1 MFEDLFKLEKQRTA
15 KEALG
20 FYIACLLLIMIVGV
34 VISLVFGTVLGAS
47 ADFVYQLSWLAAVI
61 ICPLLSYK
69 ILSKK
74 NLKMNTLYIVICIS
88 SGLGALW
95 LGGFLGFIPVAYL
108 TTVPK
113 ISLLDQ

>member
-1 MFEDLFKLEKQRTA
+1 MFKDLFKLEKQRTA

-20 FYIACLLLIMIVGV
+20 YYIACLLLIVISSV
-34 VISLVFGTVLGAS
+34 VIALVFGFVLGAS
-47 ADFVYQLSWLAAVI
+47 ADLVFRLSWFAAVI

-88 SGLGALW
+88 SGIGALW

-108 TTVPK
+108 TTVPR
-113 ISLLDQ
+113 IPLLDR